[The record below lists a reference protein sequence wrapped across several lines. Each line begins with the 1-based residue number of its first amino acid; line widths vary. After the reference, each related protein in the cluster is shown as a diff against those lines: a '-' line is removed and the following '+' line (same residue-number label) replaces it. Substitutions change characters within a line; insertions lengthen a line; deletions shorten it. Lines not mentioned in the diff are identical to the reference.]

1 MVPWGDPS
9 KLPGGYSLKASYND
23 ITFYMPIPL
32 RCLRSVEMFGKSG
45 FQGEVKVLGEAPCCF
60 GWCGLFGVR
69 QNTKY
74 PVTFFRMLGSVKIKT
89 NDVTINENFLGK
101 SWPKTKTLAR
111 N

>member
-45 FQGEVKVLGEAPCCF
+45 FQGEVKVHGEAPCCF

-74 PVTFFRMLGSVKIKT
+74 PVTSFRMLGSVKIKT
-89 NDVTINENFLGK
+89 IDVTINENFLGK
-101 SWPKTKTLAR
+101 S
-111 N
+111 